1 MLLTTARDFKLMN
14 CLFLEFSKNHRY
26 GGLLSV
32 LNIEDP
38 VGWLLGSPCPV
49 ITLKDYHAPP
59 QAGLSTRTPFKNEG
73 LVTPPGREA
82 ARCGPRAQG
91 TQSGPWERVVAN
103 TSHDHVTG
111 YRPTDGNRRISS
123 LFCYEY
129 VPVCFYL
136 YLEMTHSVSRCT
148 RGGLLMTSLMR
159 QLDEDTTISATTIA

>member
-1 MLLTTARDFKLMN
+1 MPCDYAQSKTTTPHPRQA
-14 CLFLEFSKNHRY
+14 
-26 GGLLSV
+26 
-32 LNIEDP
+32 
-38 VGWLLGSPCPV
+38 CPR
-49 ITLKDYHAPP
+49 
-59 QAGLSTRTPFKNEG
+59 RTPFKNEG

-129 VPVCFYL
+129 LHVCFYL
-136 YLEMTHSVSRCT
+136 YLEMTHSVSRRT
-148 RGGLLMTSLMR
+148 QMLGRHGWTFD
-159 QLDEDTTISATTIA
+159 DESYAPT

>member
-1 MLLTTARDFKLMN
+1 M
-14 CLFLEFSKNHRY
+14 
-26 GGLLSV
+26 
-32 LNIEDP
+32 
-38 VGWLLGSPCPV
+38 PC
-49 ITLKDYHAPP
+49 DYAQSDYDAPP

-136 YLEMTHSVSRCT
+136 YLEITHSVSRCT